1 MTDPE
6 FQQCYNFIEN
16 SELLQDR
23 HNIAYHAVFKDGVLV
38 IFFCDSSANLTL
50 QEYHPINI
58 LRNIGLRNV
67 DTPYVFLADIDFLP
81 MRGLYSVLRS
91 HLAAIRNMKAK
102 VFR

>member
-1 MTDPE
+1 V
-6 FQQCYNFIEN
+6 
-16 SELLQDR
+16 LQLHRKLRTPPGQAQHRVPRGLQRWSTGD
-23 HNIAYHAVFKDGVLV
+23 
-38 IFFCDSSANLTL
+38 FFFRDSSANLTL
-50 QEYHPINI
+50 QEYHPINV